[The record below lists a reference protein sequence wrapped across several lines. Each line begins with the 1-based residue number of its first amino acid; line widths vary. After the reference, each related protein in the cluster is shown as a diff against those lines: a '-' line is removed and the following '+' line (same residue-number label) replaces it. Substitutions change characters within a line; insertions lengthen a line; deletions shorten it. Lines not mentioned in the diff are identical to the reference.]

1 MKRIIMCY
9 GKTPYTPG
17 RYLEDAFRNIG
28 VTIDLYEKSVD
39 FSLLNLSDYDAVVF
53 VESPSKPSIKVKNI
67 ELVTIPKIFW
77 VHHGEN
83 RLTTNLQL
91 AKRYRADLVLMAHSL
106 HLAKRFSSPVR
117 FFPFGMS
124 KDIFNCNKELKDRNI
139 DIASVGSNDAGFYG
153 KRRKAI
159 NTIKNQFSS
168 KYRLSL
174 DRKAY
179 LNDLANIY
187 GNSKIVFNQSANTIK
202 SINMRLFEGMGC
214 GALVISDYV
223 PGMEKL
229 FIENTHYVSFK
240 DEDELIEKMDYY
252 LNNTEEAQVI
262 ATAAYEHL
270 LNNHTYEHRAKEII
284 ELIQELSNN

>member
-1 MKRIIMCY
+1 MCY
-9 GKTPYTPG
+9 GKTRYTPG
-17 RYLEDAFRNIG
+17 RYLEDGLRSIG
-28 VTIDLYEKSVD
+28 VTIDLYVNSVD
-39 FSLLNLSDYDAVVF
+39 FSEVNLSDYDAVVF
-53 VESPSKPSIKVKNI
+53 VESPSKPSVKVKNI
-67 ELVTIPKIFW
+67 ELVNIPKILW
-77 VHHGEN
+77 IHHGEN
-83 RLTTNLQL
+83 RLNTNLQL
-91 AKRYRADLVLMAHSL
+91 AKKYRADIVLMAHSL
-106 HLAKRFSSPVR
+106 HLAKKFSSPVR
-117 FFPFGMS
+117 FFPFGMA

-139 DIASVGSNDAGFYG
+139 DIASIGSNDAGFYG
-153 KRRKAI
+153 KRRMAI
-159 NTIKNQFSS
+159 NAIKSHFAS

-179 LNDLANIY
+179 LHDLANIY

-214 GALVISDYV
+214 GALVFSDYV

-240 DEDELIEKMDYY
+240 NQNELIEKMDYY
-252 LNNTEEAQVI
+252 LKNTEEAQII

-270 LNNHTYEHRAKEII
+270 LNNHTYEHRANELL

>member
-1 MKRIIMCY
+1 MKKIIMCY
-9 GKTPYTPG
+9 GKTRYTPG
-17 RYLEDAFRNIG
+17 RYLEDGLRNIG

-39 FSLLNLSDYDAVVF
+39 FSEINLSDYDAILF

-77 VHHGEN
+77 IHHGEN
-83 RLTTNLQL
+83 RLDTNLQL
-91 AKRYRADLVLMAHSL
+91 AKRYKADVVLMAHSL
-106 HLAKRFSSPVR
+106 HLAKKFSSPVR

-124 KDIFNCNKELKDRNI
+124 KDIFNCNKELKERNI

-153 KRRKAI
+153 KRTKAI
-159 NTIKNQFSS
+159 HAMKSHFSS
-168 KYRLSL
+168 KYSLSFNK
-174 DRKAY
+174 KAY
-179 LNDLANIY
+179 LQDLASIY
-187 GNSKIVFNQSANTIK
+187 GNSKIVFNRSANTIK

-214 GALVISDYV
+214 GALVFSDYV

-240 DEDELIEKMDYY
+240 DQNELIEKMDYY
-252 LNNTEEAQVI
+252 LKNLEEAQTI

-270 LNNHTYEHRAKEII
+270 LNNHTYEHRANEII
-284 ELIQELSNN
+284 DLIEELGNN